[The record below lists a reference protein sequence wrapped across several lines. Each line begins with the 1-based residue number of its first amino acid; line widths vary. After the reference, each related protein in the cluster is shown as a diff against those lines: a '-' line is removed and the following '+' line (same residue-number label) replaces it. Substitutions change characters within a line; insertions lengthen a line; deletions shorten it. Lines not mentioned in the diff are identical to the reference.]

1 VNDVT
6 NNLNFVTKK
15 VFLQRTFCLQ
25 KINNNK
31 MKKIIFLVFVALF
44 SLSTSMVFA
53 KSPDSNSEAEKT
65 AVPVKTE
72 SKLSDE
78 EIDRITKRVEEIRK
92 MDKSDLTS
100 EEKSE
105 LKTEMKEMKKEVKK
119 AGGSVY
125 IGSVSLVLIIILV
138 IILL

>member
-1 VNDVT
+1 
-6 NNLNFVTKK
+6 
-15 VFLQRTFCLQ
+15 
-25 KINNNK
+25 